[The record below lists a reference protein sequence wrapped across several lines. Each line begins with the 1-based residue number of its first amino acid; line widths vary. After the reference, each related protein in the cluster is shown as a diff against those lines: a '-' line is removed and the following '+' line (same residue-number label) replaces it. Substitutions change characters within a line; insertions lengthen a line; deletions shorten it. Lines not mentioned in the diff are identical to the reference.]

1 MAKAPKEPK
10 EGFEEFV
17 SDCKK
22 IFGDDL
28 VSIILYGSAAEG
40 NYRPGKS
47 DINFLV
53 VLTEDGIDALDRAL
67 KKTGKWRKRNI
78 ATPLFLSGQYIQTSV
93 DAYPLEY
100 LNFQRHYQ
108 VVFGRD
114 VLRDL
119 MVDRSMLR
127 LQCEREVKGKL
138 LLLRRTF
145 LETEG
150 KARALKT
157 AIGFSLTAFI
167 AIFEGL
173 LFLRGHDPIKDRKE
187 RIRRVCED
195 FGLDHSLFITLLEVK
210 EDRLKVKDEQMRELF
225 KRYLKQIRE
234 LASKV
239 DSMEV

>member
-10 EGFEEFV
+10 EVFEEFV

-119 MVDRSMLR
+119 MVDL
-127 LQCEREVKGKL
+127 
-138 LLLRRTF
+138 
-145 LETEG
+145 
-150 KARALKT
+150 
-157 AIGFSLTAFI
+157 SLI
-167 AIFEGL
+167 HI
-173 LFLRGHDPIKDRKE
+173 
-187 RIRRVCED
+187 
-195 FGLDHSLFITLLEVK
+195 
-210 EDRLKVKDEQMRELF
+210 
-225 KRYLKQIRE
+225 
-234 LASKV
+234 
-239 DSMEV
+239 